1 MTQMDRERLKDVQ
14 TSDLKDDRLNEDF
27 VLWLKTKG
35 PSWLLVILVAIVA
48 YLFIV
53 NWQQQEARHRNE
65 AWIALLEAQLPT
77 SLEDVA
83 AQYPDVDS
91 VAHQARLRAA
101 NMYLRSVHLNRAV
114 GSTLETPV
122 ELAAEDRDF
131 NLERAD
137 ALYGQVRADA
147 GDSEENLLMLVTAL
161 NGQAAVAE
169 SRGDTD
175 AARMLYEQS
184 AAAAGTSFPFLAA
197 RANNRAATVDRYQ
210 QEVVIPEAPV
220 VDTTAVPFLPETDS
234 PTSEEL
240 SNPLNIPTL
249 PTAPDAPTPGSDG
262 P

>member
-1 MTQMDRERLKDVQ
+1 MDRERLKDVQ

-91 VAHQARLRAA
+91 VAHQARIRAA
-101 NMYLRSVHLNRAV
+101 NMYLRSVHLNREV
-114 GSTLETPV
+114 GSMSDARTELTP
-122 ELAAEDRDF
+122 EDRDF
-131 NLERAD
+131 NLDRAD
-137 ALYGQVRADA
+137 ALYGQVRADVGGA
-147 GDSEENLLMLVTAL
+147 DEHLLLLVTAL

-175 AARMLYEQS
+175 TAKSLYEQS
-184 AAAAGTSFPFLAA
+184 AAAAGTTFPFMAA
-197 RANNRAATVDRYQ
+197 RASNRAESVDRYQ
-210 QEVVIPEAPV
+210 MEIEIPEAPAI
-220 VDTTAVPFLPETDS
+220 DTTQIPMLPDTEA
-234 PTSEEL
+234 PTAEEL

-249 PTAPDAPTPGSDG
+249 PTVPDTPTPGSDG